1 MNSLI
6 KLDNGGY
13 TLVQDAID
21 SIVAIETQV
30 KALKEAQERYKEI
43 LFNAMEEVGLKDLD
57 TPELKITRKLAT
69 TKETFDSKTF
79 REEHPDLYDEYV
91 KISDVKGSITIK
103 VK

>member
-30 KALKEAQERYKEI
+30 KTLKEAQERYKEI

-69 TKETFDSKTF
+69 TKETFDSKAF